1 MKILYMAFDVEIHGK
16 SGEAGH
22 VREVIRN
29 FLKFDIHITLMAKA
43 SKNDLLFGKVKII
56 KVRHISIPRLG
67 LISRFFINIL
77 VGAIELITNEYDLI
91 YERYGYFTVGGILGR
106 LFGIPVIY
114 ELNGIISDE
123 YSISNKNSNGNFM
136 KIFKFWEKF
145 TFTLPQNFVT
155 VTQGIK
161 DYLINDYEIEG
172 NNIFVVEN
180 GFSIDIFGSK
190 PDINEKLN
198 LDIEKNYI
206 CFVGLLATWQGI
218 EYLIQAAPNIIRLFP
233 NARFLIVGD
242 GPMKKELMELA
253 DNIGVFNNFIFTGSV
268 PHEHVPSYINA
279 SEICVAYK
287 KPLRS
292 GYSALKLYE
301 YMACGKPVV
310 ASRLKGFEILENN
323 FSGLLAEP
331 ENPEKLANAIIT
343 LLENKHLREE
353 MGRNGREHVMKNLS
367 WEAATR
373 KIEKACKIAVA
384 DHKNNK
390 KLRLQKLINHGCNE
404 QDFEIST
411 LK

>member
-1 MKILYMAFDVEIHGK
+1 MAFDVEIHGN

-29 FLKFDIHITLMAKA
+29 FVKFDIHSTLMAKA
-43 SKNDLLFGKVKII
+43 SKNELLFEKVKII
-56 KVRHISIPRLG
+56 KVRHISIPGLG

-77 VGAIELITNEYDLI
+77 VGALELITNEYDVI
-91 YERYGYFTVGGILGR
+91 YERYAYFTVGGILGR

-114 ELNGIISDE
+114 EINGILSDE
-123 YSISNKNSNGNFM
+123 YKVSNKNSNSTFL
-136 KIFKFWEKF
+136 KIFNYWEKF
-145 TFTLPQNFVT
+145 TFKLPQKFIT

-161 DYLINDYEIEG
+161 DYLIKDYEIEE

-180 GFSIDIFGSK
+180 GFSIDIFGYK
-190 PDINEKLN
+190 PDIKEKLN

-206 CFVGLLATWQGI
+206 CFVGLLAPWQGI
-218 EYLIQAAPNIIRLFP
+218 EYLIKAAPNIIRRFP
-233 NARFLIVGD
+233 NVRFLIVGD
-242 GPMKKELMELA
+242 GPMKKELTELA
-253 DNIGVFNNFIFTGSV
+253 NKIGINNNFIFTGSV

-279 SEICVAYK
+279 SDICVAYK
-287 KPLRS
+287 IPLRS

-310 ASRLKGFEILENN
+310 ASRLKGFEVLEDT

-343 LLENKHLREE
+343 LLENKPLREE
-353 MGRNGREHVMKNLS
+353 MGRNGREHVMQNLS

-373 KIEKACKIAVA
+373 KIEKACKIAVVEFERKKK
-384 DHKNNK
+384 KN
-390 KLRLQKLINHGCNE
+390 RLQKLINHGSKSRNVE
-404 QDFEIST
+404 Y
-411 LK
+411 